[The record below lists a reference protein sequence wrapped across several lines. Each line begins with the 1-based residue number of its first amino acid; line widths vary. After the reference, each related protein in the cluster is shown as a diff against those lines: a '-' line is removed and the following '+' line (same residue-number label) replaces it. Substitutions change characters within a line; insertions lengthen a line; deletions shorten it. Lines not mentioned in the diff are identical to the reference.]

1 MTVWGG
7 VLCLAGHVEGNI
19 ESFIKFVFKVYGM
32 SDKTGQI

>member
-1 MTVWGG
+1 MKVRGG

-19 ESFIKFVFKVYGM
+19 EIFIKFVFKVYRM